1 MLYFALFVLGY
12 FVGVVTCLYIF
23 PPNTKEIKEQEI
35 DALQPI
41 LDMDREARLKGEEVI
56 RRQPAISS

>member
-12 FVGVVTCLYIF
+12 FVGVVACLYIF
-23 PPNTKEIKEQEI
+23 PPNTKEIQEQEI

-41 LDMDREARLKGEEVI
+41 LDMEREERLKEEEVI